1 MHKKAPGPPVKL
13 RPEFTGRLVGYA
25 RVSTNDQDL
34 SMQISALRRAGVAED
49 NIWFEHVSGVKA
61 KRPQRD
67 MALLD
72 ARKGDV
78 FIVYKL
84 DRLGRSF
91 RELLEMTDDMERRG
105 IGFRSLTEGFD
116 TTKPAGKL
124 LFHMLGALAEFERGL
139 IAERTR
145 DGMAEAKRQGRRM
158 GAPKWF
164 TTERQAE
171 FVKRY
176 TAGESVKEIADSWG
190 KTPNMIRTEFKKA
203 HLKALRR
210 KPKTKAK

>member
-1 MHKKAPGPPVKL
+1 MHKKTRPAPPKE

-25 RVSTNDQDL
+25 RVPTNDQDL
-34 SMQISALRRAGVAED
+34 SMQISALRRAGVMED
-49 NIWFEHVSGVKA
+49 NIWSEHVSGVKSR
-61 KRPQRD
+61 RPQRD
-67 MALLD
+67 LALLD

-78 FIVYKL
+78 FVVYKL

-91 RELLEMTDDMERRG
+91 RELLDICDGLEARG

-124 LFHMLGALAEFERGL
+124 LFHVIGALAEFERGL

-145 DGMAEAKRQGRRM
+145 DGMADARERGVRL

-164 TTERQAE
+164 TAERQAE
-171 FVKRY
+171 FARRY
-176 TAGESVKEIADSWG
+176 MAGESVMGVATDWG
-190 KTPNMIRTEFKKA
+190 KTPNMIRTVFKKDD
-203 HLKALRR
+203 LKRLRR
-210 KPKTKAK
+210 RPKPKAK

>member
-1 MHKKAPGPPVKL
+1 MNNKVRPMPPKL

-34 SMQISALRRAGVAED
+34 SMQISALRRAGVLED
-49 NIWFEHVSGVKA
+49 NIWSEHVSGVKA

-67 MALLD
+67 MAMMD

-91 RELLEMTDDMERRG
+91 RELLEMTDDLERRG
-105 IGFRSLTEGFD
+105 VGFRSLTEGFD

-145 DGMAEAKRQGRRM
+145 DGMAEAKAQGRTM

-164 TTERQAE
+164 TKERQAE
-171 FVKRY
+171 FIRRY
-176 TAGESVKEIADSWG
+176 KAGESVTDVATDWG
-190 KTPNMIRTEFKKA
+190 KTPNMIRSHFKKED
-203 HLKALRR
+203 LKRLRPRPKR
-210 KPKTKAK
+210 KAT

>member
-1 MHKKAPGPPVKL
+1 MHKKTRPGPPKE

-25 RVSTNDQDL
+25 RGSTNDQDL
-34 SMQISALRRAGVAED
+34 SMQISALRRAGVLED
-49 NIWFEHVSGVKA
+49 NIWSEYVSSVKA

-78 FIVYKL
+78 FVVYKL

-91 RELLEMTDDMERRG
+91 RELLEMTDDMQDRG

-139 IAERTR
+139 IAERMR
-145 DGMAEAKRQGRRM
+145 DGMAEAKRQGRQL

-164 TTERQAE
+164 TKERQAE
-171 FVKRY
+171 FERRFI
-176 TAGESVKEIADSWG
+176 AGEEVVDVATDWG
-190 KTPNMIRTEFKKA
+190 KTPNMIRS
-203 HLKALRR
+203 HYN
-210 KPKTKAK
+210 KAKLKKLRKQRAK